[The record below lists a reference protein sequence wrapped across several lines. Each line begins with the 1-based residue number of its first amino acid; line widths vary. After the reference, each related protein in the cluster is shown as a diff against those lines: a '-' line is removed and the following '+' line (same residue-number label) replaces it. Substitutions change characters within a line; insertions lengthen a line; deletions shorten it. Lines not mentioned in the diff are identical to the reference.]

1 MEWRFLYSVWM
12 CHRHLSSFYE
22 EKCLSILQMSN
33 IKQRFLTTHIVFLES
48 GHSRLNV
55 LVKCLL
61 LRRTKTQ
68 IDKAGKPLVR
78 KNKHG

>member
-1 MEWRFLYSVWM
+1 
-12 CHRHLSSFYE
+12 
-22 EKCLSILQMSN
+22 MSN